1 MLLATCMQIVKTGV
15 LVNRSWISLFM
26 LIFMVTNDCQI
37 VRLVLYAHA
46 TAPPPH
52 NINKIAEDP
61 QVCQKDIQA
70 TLARK
75 AGQWLQTAC
84 VNICVFSV
92 QDVFFQQKFSTFEKS
107 ENWKRKEKRGGKKK
121 EKKRKLGQGIN
132 SRWFVPYYYF
142 TTACENNSK
151 NSLHS
156 HFQDP
161 ISHIVW
167 MKPQSNCTLNSEL
180 SYICLCRCKWLPRS
194 SHISRNATFEKLTWT
209 SFLGQ
214 FSRSKLLSSPLQST
228 KLANKKQFEV
238 FEAGKNTLCSLP
250 KRSVQCVKEE
260 GQKDGGW
267 KHYKLGHMEEH

>member
-1 MLLATCMQIVKTGV
+1 MHMQQHHHHTTSTRLLKIPRYVKRIFRQPWQGRQGSDCKL
-15 LVNRSWISLFM
+15 LVWTF
-26 LIFMVTNDCQI
+26 
-37 VRLVLYAHA
+37 
-46 TAPPPH
+46 
-52 NINKIAEDP
+52 
-61 QVCQKDIQA
+61 
-70 TLARK
+70 
-75 AGQWLQTAC
+75 
-84 VNICVFSV
+84 
-92 QDVFFQQKFSTFEKS
+92 VFFQCKMYFSSKNSPLLRNQKIG
-107 ENWKRKEKRGGKKK
+107 KEKKKGVEKKK

-209 SFLGQ
+209 SFFGAIQSLRIVVQ
-214 FSRSKLLSSPLQST
+214 PPSKYQT
-228 KLANKKQFEV
+228 
-238 FEAGKNTLCSLP
+238 C
-250 KRSVQCVKEE
+250 
-260 GQKDGGW
+260 
-267 KHYKLGHMEEH
+267 